1 MKECIGKQI
10 KTFSFLKDR
19 HGREREPEREPREM
33 FAPIELTDS
42 IQSWIPK
49 RLKTIDT
56 CRSLADQLHK
66 HDKNVHI
73 AKVSGS
79 SFSIA
84 GFVLI
89 AVGFGLAPVTLGTS
103 TILSAVGGAVCAGG
117 GTTAAGS
124 SLAKIAIFKTR
135 LAQAQVI
142 IDADRQAQESVAKRL
157 DELLR
162 KESKLKRLKHL
173 RKCFKF
179 STNML
184 LLTHHLGKCAK
195 AGSRAAAAAGS
206 DGAEAALRSIGIAG
220 NAARIGM
227 FTFSAVLLPF
237 DIYTL
242 VTSAMNIKSHG
253 EDEPEEVKRLK
264 DKADELERELNEWL
278 EFVYE
283 LNSTHMEEDS
293 VDVTRQ
299 CGLTVWN

>member
-1 MKECIGKQI
+1 MAENGNLNQNLAKC
-10 KTFSFLKDR
+10 S
-19 HGREREPEREPREM
+19 
-33 FAPIELTDS
+33 PIELTDS

-103 TILSAVGGAVCAGG
+103 TILSAVGGAMCAGG

-162 KESKLKRLKHL
+162 KESKLERLKHFG
-173 RKCFKF
+173 KCFKF

-184 LLTHHLGKCAK
+184 L
-195 AGSRAAAAAGS
+195 
-206 DGAEAALRSIGIAG
+206 
-220 NAARIGM
+220 
-227 FTFSAVLLPF
+227 
-237 DIYTL
+237 
-242 VTSAMNIKSHG
+242 
-253 EDEPEEVKRLK
+253 
-264 DKADELERELNEWL
+264 
-278 EFVYE
+278 
-283 LNSTHMEEDS
+283 
-293 VDVTRQ
+293 
-299 CGLTVWN
+299 

>member
-1 MKECIGKQI
+1 MAEKGNLNENLSKC
-10 KTFSFLKDR
+10 S
-19 HGREREPEREPREM
+19 
-33 FAPIELTDS
+33 PIELTDS

-49 RLKTIDT
+49 RLKTVDT

-103 TILSAVGGAVCAGG
+103 TILSAVGGAMCAGG
-117 GTTAAGS
+117 GTTAADS
-124 SLAKIAIFKTR
+124 SLLVRNRIFKR
-135 LAQAQVI
+135 KLDKAQEI
-142 IDADRQAQESVAKRL
+142 IDADRQAQESVQKLLSELYREVSALSVRDAL
-157 DELLR
+157 DGLSYNKNLFFFI
-162 KESKLKRLKHL
+162 KNLVDIDKL
-173 RKCFKF
+173 
-179 STNML
+179 
-184 LLTHHLGKCAK
+184 AK
-195 AGSRAAAAAGS
+195 AGTRAAAIAGS
-206 DGAEAALRSIGIAG
+206 EGAEAVLRTVGIAG
-220 NAARIGM
+220 NAARIGG
-227 FTFSAVLLPF
+227 FAISAVLLPV

-242 VTSAMNIKSHG
+242 VTSAMKIKSHG
-253 EDEPEEVKRLK
+253 RDEPEEVKRLK

-299 CGLTVWN
+299 CGLTV

>member
-1 MKECIGKQI
+1 M
-10 KTFSFLKDR
+10 
-19 HGREREPEREPREM
+19 
-33 FAPIELTDS
+33 
-42 IQSWIPK
+42 
-49 RLKTIDT
+49 
-56 CRSLADQLHK
+56 
-66 HDKNVHI
+66 
-73 AKVSGS
+73 
-79 SFSIA
+79 
-84 GFVLI
+84 
-89 AVGFGLAPVTLGTS
+89 
-103 TILSAVGGAVCAGG
+103 CAGG

-162 KESKLKRLKHL
+162 KESKLERLKH
-173 RKCFKF
+173 FG
-179 STNML
+179 NML
-184 LLTHHLGKCAK
+184 LLTQHLGKCAK

-227 FTFSAVLLPF
+227 FTFSAVLLPV

-242 VTSAMNIKSHG
+242 VTSAMKIKSHG

-293 VDVTRQ
+293 VDGTRQ
-299 CGLTVWN
+299 CGLTV

>member
-1 MKECIGKQI
+1 MAEKGNLNENLSKC
-10 KTFSFLKDR
+10 S
-19 HGREREPEREPREM
+19 
-33 FAPIELTDS
+33 PIELTDS

-49 RLKTIDT
+49 RLKTVDT

-89 AVGFGLAPVTLGTS
+89 AVGFGLAPVTLETS
-103 TILSAVGGAVCAGG
+103 TILSAVGGAMCAGG

-162 KESKLKRLKHL
+162 KQSKLERLKHFG
-173 RKCFKF
+173 KCFKF

-184 LLTHHLGKCAK
+184 LLTQHLGKCAK

-206 DGAEAALRSIGIAG
+206 DGAEAALRSIGKAD

-227 FTFSAVLLPF
+227 FTFSAVLLPV

-242 VTSAMNIKSHG
+242 VTSAMKIKSHG
-253 EDEPEEVKRLK
+253 RDEPEEVKRLK

-283 LNSTHMEEDS
+283 LNSTHTEEDS

-299 CGLTVWN
+299 CGLTV

>member
-1 MKECIGKQI
+1 M
-10 KTFSFLKDR
+10 
-19 HGREREPEREPREM
+19 
-33 FAPIELTDS
+33 
-42 IQSWIPK
+42 
-49 RLKTIDT
+49 
-56 CRSLADQLHK
+56 
-66 HDKNVHI
+66 
-73 AKVSGS
+73 
-79 SFSIA
+79 
-84 GFVLI
+84 I

-103 TILSAVGGAVCAGG
+103 TILSAVGGAMCAGG

-162 KESKLKRLKHL
+162 KESKLERLKHFG
-173 RKCFKF
+173 KCFKF

-184 LLTHHLGKCAK
+184 LLTQHLGKCAK

-227 FTFSAVLLPF
+227 FTFSAVLLPV

-242 VTSAMNIKSHG
+242 VTSAMKIKSHG

-299 CGLTVWN
+299 CGLTV

>member
-1 MKECIGKQI
+1 MAEKGNLNENLSKC
-10 KTFSFLKDR
+10 S
-19 HGREREPEREPREM
+19 
-33 FAPIELTDS
+33 PIELTDS

-49 RLKTIDT
+49 RLKTVDT

-103 TILSAVGGAVCAGG
+103 TILSAVGGAMCAGG
-117 GTTAAGS
+117 
-124 SLAKIAIFKTR
+124 KIAIFKTR

-142 IDADRQAQESVAKRL
+142 IDADRQAQESVEKRL

-227 FTFSAVLLPF
+227 FTFMYRSNRSFNMPPPPPGHTPG
-237 DIYTL
+237 I
-242 VTSAMNIKSHG
+242 
-253 EDEPEEVKRLK
+253 
-264 DKADELERELNEWL
+264 
-278 EFVYE
+278 
-283 LNSTHMEEDS
+283 
-293 VDVTRQ
+293 
-299 CGLTVWN
+299 

>member
-1 MKECIGKQI
+1 MAENENLNENLAKC
-10 KTFSFLKDR
+10 S
-19 HGREREPEREPREM
+19 
-33 FAPIELTDS
+33 PIELTDS
-42 IQSWIPK
+42 IQWWIPK
-49 RLKTIDT
+49 CLKTIDT
-56 CRSLADQLHK
+56 FRILVDQLLK

-84 GFVLI
+84 GFILI

-103 TILSAVGGAVCAGG
+103 TILSAVGGAMCAGG

-124 SLAKIAIFKTR
+124 SLAKITIFKTR

-142 IDADRQAQESVAKRL
+142 IDADRQAQEPVAKRL
-157 DELLR
+157 DELLC
-162 KESKLKRLKHL
+162 KESKLKRLKQFG
-173 RKCFKF
+173 KCFKL

-184 LLTHHLGKCAK
+184 LLTHHLDKCAK
-195 AGSRAAAAAGS
+195 AGSRAGATAGS
-206 DGAEAALRSIGIAG
+206 DGAEAALRSTGIAG

-227 FTFSAVLLPF
+227 FTVSAVLLPF

-242 VTSAMNIKSHG
+242 VTSAMKIKSHG
-253 EDEPEEVKRLK
+253 QDEPEEVKRLK
-264 DKADELERELNEWL
+264 DKADELGRELNEWL

-283 LNSTHMEEDS
+283 LKSTHMEEDS

-299 CGLTVWN
+299 CGLTV